1 MKTNW
6 NMTKLRSRKY
16 RPSQCGQ
23 AMVEFMLIIGVVFIL
38 FVSMLQTMILLHSYN
53 TLADAAKEG
62 IRYAVVH
69 GTGLTSAYCS
79 GPGNSAVTPHLTCSD
94 STGTNVQ
101 TAVTNF
107 AGLSLQSVPAS
118 EVTVCYDPNSTTS
131 PPTCTNGDNTNN
143 TAFGA
148 ACSAP
153 GCEVRVT
160 VSHAYTP
167 LFGLGWPTIT
177 LNAAAQGRIMN

>member
-1 MKTNW
+1 MNTE
-6 NMTKLRSRKY
+6 NMAKQRLQNIHASE
-16 RPSQCGQ
+16 SGQ
-23 AMVEFMLIIGVVFIL
+23 AMVEFMLVISVVFIL
-38 FVSMLQTMILLHSYN
+38 FVSMLQTMILMHSYN

-62 IRYAVVH
+62 VRYAIVH
-69 GTGLTSAYCS
+69 GSGLTTASCS
-79 GPGNSAVTPHLTCSD
+79 GPGNPFVTPKLTCTD

-118 EVTVCYDPNSTTS
+118 EVTVCYDPDSTKS
-131 PPTCTNGDNTNN
+131 PPTCTNGANTNN

-153 GCEVRVT
+153 GCLVRVT
-160 VSHAYTP
+160 VSHSYTP

-177 LNAAAQGRIMN
+177 LNAAADGRIMN

>member
-1 MKTNW
+1 MN
-6 NMTKLRSRKY
+6 LPIRFQGIRQSE
-16 RPSQCGQ
+16 SGQ
-23 AMVEFMLIIGVVFIL
+23 SMVEFMLIITVVFLL
-38 FVSMLQTMILLHSYN
+38 FVSMLQTMILMHSYN

-62 IRYAVVH
+62 VRYAIVH
-69 GTGLTSAYCS
+69 GTGLSQAYCS
-79 GPGNSAVTPHLTCSD
+79 GPGNSAVTPALTCTD
-94 STGTNVQ
+94 STGTNVK

-118 EVTVCYDPNSTTS
+118 EVTVCYDPNSTNS
-131 PPTCTNGDNTNN
+131 PPTCTNGANTNN

-153 GCEVRVT
+153 GCLVRVT

-177 LNAAAQGRIMN
+177 LNAAADGRIMN